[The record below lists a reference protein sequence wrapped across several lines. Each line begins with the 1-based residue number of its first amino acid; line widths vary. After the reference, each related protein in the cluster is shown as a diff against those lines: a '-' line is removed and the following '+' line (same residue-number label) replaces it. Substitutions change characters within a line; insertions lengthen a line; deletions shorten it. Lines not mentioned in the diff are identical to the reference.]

1 MLQMTPLL
9 SILFFL
15 FLTQFE
21 DTWYML
27 ALKIIAF
34 INIYVS
40 LIYFWR

>member
-1 MLQMTPLL
+1 MLQMTPLF

-27 ALKIIAF
+27 ILKIVAF
-34 INIYVS
+34 INFFVS
-40 LIYFWR
+40 VLIFWH